1 MGTGDMENAFKRSL
15 NDPAGFWGEAAEAVH
30 WHKKW
35 KSVLDKSRQPFYRWF
50 AGGEVNTCYNA
61 LDLHIEEGRGDLPAL
76 IYDSAVTNSITTFTY
91 RELRRQGS
99 CLCGSAGALGCR
111 QRRSR
116 DHLHADGPR
125 GGCGNACMRPPW
137 SGALR
142 GVRRL
147 CCKRTG
153 HAYRRC
159 QAESGRFRLVRCG
172 GEENNSLQTS
182 PQRSASL
189 RRGL

>member
-35 KSVLDKSRQPFYRWF
+35 KSVLDNSRQPFYRWF

-61 LDLHIEEGRGDLPAL
+61 LDLHIEEGRGDQPAL

-99 CLCGSAGALGCR
+99 CLCGSARALGCR
-111 QRRSR
+111 QR
-116 DHLHADGPR
+116 
-125 GGCGNACMRPPW
+125 
-137 SGALR
+137 
-142 GVRRL
+142 
-147 CCKRTG
+147 
-153 HAYRRC
+153 
-159 QAESGRFRLVRCG
+159 
-172 GEENNSLQTS
+172 
-182 PQRSASL
+182 
-189 RRGL
+189 

>member
-99 CLCGSAGALGCR
+99 CLCGSTGALGCR

-116 DHLHADGPR
+116 DHLHADDPR
-125 GGCGNACMRPPW
+125 GGCGNA
-137 SGALR
+137 
-142 GVRRL
+142 
-147 CCKRTG
+147 
-153 HAYRRC
+153 
-159 QAESGRFRLVRCG
+159 
-172 GEENNSLQTS
+172 
-182 PQRSASL
+182 
-189 RRGL
+189 

>member
-1 MGTGDMENAFKRSL
+1 MGK
-15 NDPAGFWGEAAEAVH
+15 
-30 WHKKW
+30 
-35 KSVLDKSRQPFYRWF
+35 VLDDSRQPLYRWF
-50 AGGEVNTCYNA
+50 VGGEVNTCYNA
-61 LDLHIEEGRGDLPAL
+61 LDLHIEKGRGDQPAL
-76 IYDSAVTNSITTFTY
+76 IYDSASHRLHQDVHLSRIA
-91 RELRRQGS
+91 RQGS
-99 CLCGSAGALGCR
+99 CFCGSAGALGCR

-125 GGCGNACMRPPW
+125 GSCGNACVRPPG
-137 SGALR
+137 SSALR
-142 GVRRL
+142 CVRRL

-182 PQRSASL
+182 PRRSTSNCQAQTSRDVCFAARDGARRSRGRSRL
-189 RRGL
+189 RLE